1 MLNSMMEHYYCIEI
15 QHNLTKNEYTH
26 GKYQR
31 QCGPIFKS
39 LLNLLQYCLFYV
51 CFFFFFFCYEA
62 YLSCPTRDRTCTPC
76 IGRWNLNHWTTREVP
91 NFYLFLITTFI
102 NLKSVFK
109 THKWMWRSTHIKF
122 ALHLLSFKVSFVT
135 KLSCSPSIS
144 QKLHKSLQSKLWIT
158 FWTEPIMCTIYE
170 PESCSGGCAEKQ
182 WSEIWAIIKKWMT
195 FYQSHGYKIQHF
207 LLVANNLD
215 NNWKKW
221 RSVNTY

>member
-1 MLNSMMEHYYCIEI
+1 MNIHMGSIKDNVD
-15 QHNLTKNEYTH
+15 Q
-26 GKYQR
+26 
-31 QCGPIFKS
+31 F
-39 LLNLLQYCLFYV
+39 LNLYWICYNTACCMFA
-51 CFFFFFFCYEA
+51 FFFFFFCYEA

-158 FWTEPIMCTIYE
+158 TFLNWTYNVYHLWARILFGRMCRKAVIWNMSHNQE
-170 PESCSGGCAEKQ
+170 MNDLLPESWLQ
-182 WSEIWAIIKKWMT
+182 NTT
-195 FYQSHGYKIQHF
+195 FSFG
-207 LLVANNLD
+207 
-215 NNWKKW
+215 
-221 RSVNTY
+221 S